1 MNTNLIIYIITFFIL
16 IILALYLMCPS
27 LNPLVNY
34 TEKNKNFSKYT
45 NNKLIT
51 IKDEAIKLKN
61 EIISK
66 FNNNSIIEG
75 MTTSVESGS
84 IGCAH
89 DTCQDIDDNPYNANI
104 WQPINVSI
112 NNSPYGNQRPPS
124 ARVCLQSD
132 NGACYSVIPA
142 NGNRD
147 RASYIAAETNKTF
160 VFETNAAGGR
170 VRVSSNKK
178 GTWAV
183 GAYQDR
189 LQDLRTA
196 YRRIAELEGRT
207 FDDEAVSGV
216 TDPDQLLTSVNA
228 IINKLNSLIDSLDE
242 RIMDVFDKKLQS
254 TIPDF
259 EAIMAR
265 IDTIDSSFSEWN
277 ETLWDTNNKILFSNL
292 PESAITQNIVI
303 PAVESS
309 MNTLSN
315 NTIDI
320 STNINSLTSRV
331 DLSFQELDQTTNNLT
346 SSFTQ
351 YGLVLNDVDA
361 SLVDQYNT
369 LTSQEQLIQELQQG
383 LADIKPYIN
392 DREDMR
398 LAYMA
403 AIHSGGD
410 VHNHPEWQ
418 NFIDY
423 MNNTNND
430 SSNNLN
436 NDSSNNV

>member
-1 MNTNLIIYIITFFIL
+1 
-16 IILALYLMCPS
+16 
-27 LNPLVNY
+27 
-34 TEKNKNFSKYT
+34 
-45 NNKLIT
+45 
-51 IKDEAIKLKN
+51 
-61 EIISK
+61 
-66 FNNNSIIEG
+66 
-75 MTTSVESGS
+75 
-84 IGCAH
+84 
-89 DTCQDIDDNPYNANI
+89 
-104 WQPINVSI
+104 
-112 NNSPYGNQRPPS
+112 
-124 ARVCLQSD
+124 
-132 NGACYSVIPA
+132 
-142 NGNRD
+142 
-147 RASYIAAETNKTF
+147 
-160 VFETNAAGGR
+160 
-170 VRVSSNKK
+170 
-178 GTWAV
+178 
-183 GAYQDR
+183 
-189 LQDLRTA
+189 
-196 YRRIAELEGRT
+196 
-207 FDDEAVSGV
+207 GV
-216 TDPDQLLTSVNA
+216 TDPDKLLTTVNA
-228 IINKLNSLIDSLDE
+228 IINRLNSLIDSLDE

-259 EAIMAR
+259 EAITAR

-277 ETLWDTNNKILFSNL
+277 DALWDSNNKILFSNL
-292 PESAITQNIVI
+292 PLSEITQNIVR
-303 PAVESS
+303 PAVDHS
-309 MNTLSN
+309 MNVIDISLSN
-315 NTIDI
+315 NT
-320 STNINSLTSRV
+320 TNINSLTSRV

>member
-45 NNKLIT
+45 NNELIT

-75 MTTSVESGS
+75 MTTAVENGAYE
-84 IGCAH
+84 CAH
-89 DTCQDIDDNPYNANI
+89 DTCRDIDDDPYNANI

-112 NNSPYGNQRPPS
+112 NNSPYGNQTPPS

-160 VFETNAAGGR
+160 VFEKNAAGTSR
-170 VRVSSNKK
+170 IRVSSNKK

-207 FDDEAVSGV
+207 FDDEAVSSV
-216 TDPDQLLTSVNA
+216 TDPDKLLTSVNA

-242 RIMDVFDKKLQS
+242 RIIDVFERKLQS

-265 IDTIDSSFSEWN
+265 IDTIDSSFNQWN
-277 ETLWDTNNKILFSNL
+277 GDLWDTNNKIKYSNL
-292 PESAITQNIVI
+292 PVSAITQNIVI

-346 SSFTQ
+346 NSFTQ

-383 LADIKPYIN
+383 LADIKPYID

-430 SSNNLN
+430 SSNN
-436 NDSSNNV
+436 V